1 MTVHLSVWVVAGVVA
16 ALPFV
21 GWWLGNLIDP
31 PTGSFLPLPSFA
43 GIAIFLLLAGLCW
56 GGLAVWLVMR

>member
-1 MTVHLSVWVVAGVVA
+1 MDVHVPVALIACFVS
-16 ALPFV
+16 LMPFV

-56 GGLAVWLVMR
+56 GGLVVWLVMR